1 VKPEDLPLAGVTILD
16 LTRVLAGPYCT
27 RLLCDLGARVIKI
40 ERQGEGDDM
49 RRNYLQL
56 EPGRADQ
63 STYFTRVN
71 AGKESVSVDLA
82 RPEGQAIVQDLAKK
96 ADVVVE
102 NFMPGVVAR
111 LQCDYATLRALK
123 PDLIYCSI
131 SGFGQTGPWRAR
143 PAFAHIINAVSGLMH
158 LEQGDEPAPRTS
170 NLQAADV
177 LAGTHAAVAILG
189 AITRRAR
196 TGQGAHLDVSML
208 EALVAADS
216 VTYAAVLN
224 GGQEFGN
231 PRPGMIV
238 ALIGDRY
245 LAMQFTGSGELWP
258 RLLSVMGRPE
268 LGRDPRFDTAE
279 KRRANWRELRPIV
292 ESWLGTFAS
301 VEDARKTLSEA
312 RIPCAPVLRPAEVIA
327 EPHMAERKFFPE
339 LPHPGRGTVR
349 VTASP
354 YHIDGEPVHP
364 RGPAAYR
371 VGEHTRAVLGD
382 LLGYPPARI
391 AELAPQRRHRRS
403 LRPLA
408 SSTRARGT
416 PAPVERAE

>member
-1 VKPEDLPLAGVTILD
+1 MKAEELPLIGVTVLD

-27 RLLCDLGARVIKI
+27 RLLSELGARVIKI
-40 ERQGEGDDM
+40 ERQGEGDEM

-56 EPGRADQ
+56 ETGRGDQ
-63 STYFTRVN
+63 SSYFTRVN
-71 AGKESVSVDLA
+71 VGKESVGVDMS
-82 RPEGQAIVQDLAKK
+82 RPEGQAIIHDLAKV

-111 LQCDYATLRALK
+111 LHCDFETLRAAK
-123 PDLIYCSI
+123 PDIIYCSI
-131 SGFGQTGPWRAR
+131 SGFGQTGPWRGR

-158 LEQGDEPAPRTS
+158 LEQGDEPAPRAS

-189 AITRRAR
+189 AIIRKGR
-196 TGQGAHLDVSML
+196 TGKGAHLDVSML

-224 GGQEFGN
+224 GGEEYGN

-238 ALIGDRY
+238 APIGDRY

-268 LGRDPRFDTAE
+268 LGRDPRFDTSE
-279 KRRANWRELRPIV
+279 KRRSNWRELRPIV
-292 ESWLGTFAS
+292 EAWLATFAT
-301 VEDARKTLSEA
+301 VEDARSVLAGA
-312 RIPCAPVLRPAEVIA
+312 RIPCAPVLKPAEVIA
-327 EPHMAERKFFPE
+327 EPHMAERGFFPTV
-339 LPHPGRGTVR
+339 PHPARGAVR

-354 YHIDGEPVHP
+354 YHVDGEPVHP

-382 LLGYPPARI
+382 LLGYAPARI
-391 AELAPQRRHRRS
+391 AELRRS
-403 LRPLA
+403 
-408 SSTRARGT
+408 GMID
-416 PAPVERAE
+416 APEAE

>member
-1 VKPEDLPLAGVTILD
+1 MKPEELPLIGVTILD

-40 ERQGEGDDM
+40 ERQGEGDEM

-56 EPGRADQ
+56 EPGREDQ
-63 STYFTRVN
+63 SSYFTRVN
-71 AGKESVSVDLA
+71 AGKESVSVDLG
-82 RPEGQAIVQDLAKK
+82 RPEGQVIVHDLARV
-96 ADVVVE
+96 ADVAVE

-111 LQCDYATLRALK
+111 LRCDYATLRALK
-123 PDLIYCSI
+123 PDIIYCSI

-224 GGQEFGN
+224 GGREYGN

-238 ALIGDRY
+238 APIGERY

-258 RLLSVMGRPE
+258 RLRHGHAPTQCRHRDRAHAVRRRGR
-268 LGRDPRFDTAE
+268 LRVDA
-279 KRRANWRELRPIV
+279 LRPV
-292 ESWLGTFAS
+292 HH
-301 VEDARKTLSEA
+301 D
-312 RIPCAPVLRPAEVIA
+312 
-327 EPHMAERKFFPE
+327 HDAERN
-339 LPHPGRGTVR
+339 LRADTGRAGQAGGV
-349 VTASP
+349 
-354 YHIDGEPVHP
+354 
-364 RGPAAYR
+364 
-371 VGEHTRAVLGD
+371 RAVSRGGD
-382 LLGYPPARI
+382 HAR
-391 AELAPQRRHRRS
+391 LQRSRCALERRS
-403 LRPLA
+403 RTLGEEA
-408 SSTRARGT
+408 GRARLRRDH
-416 PAPVERAE
+416 AR